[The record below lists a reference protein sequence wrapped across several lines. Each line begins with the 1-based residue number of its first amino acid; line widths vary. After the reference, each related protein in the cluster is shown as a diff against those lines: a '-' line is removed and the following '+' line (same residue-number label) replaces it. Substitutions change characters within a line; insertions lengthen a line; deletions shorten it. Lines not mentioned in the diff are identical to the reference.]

1 MGLELGRISGPLL
14 SANLLRNGTNLA
26 FEDDLVYLD
35 VNGLQVGIKTAS
47 PSEQL
52 EIDGLTRTVNLKV
65 DNKADIADL
74 TFQLNKIQN
83 RLGGAIYIAAN
94 GLNGTVSTERIE
106 VGAAGVTNLRF
117 DNTDITNTVTNSDIE
132 IKAYSLADYVNFNT
146 NRVEVNGNLHATGS
160 ITANGNIIFGS
171 SDTDTVDFNADIAS
185 DIIPNT
191 TGDYTLGNIDKPW
204 QQLNSELV
212 NGQLVETSTLIPS
225 GVDMLLTQGS
235 VYYVS
240 INGND
245 TYLGTHLH
253 NTFRTLKHALSV
265 AVTGDEIIIFA
276 GTYTE
281 EFPLTIPQGVSV
293 RGMGIRSVTIEP
305 TVGTNDKDCFLMNG
319 ESTVSF
325 LTIKN
330 FYYNATNNTGYAF
343 RFANGMKTTTRS
355 PYVQYIT
362 TITQG
367 SVTSLSDPRGFDQ
380 GDAGRGALADGA
392 VCDPLC
398 KDAALLF
405 HAVTFICPNADGIT
419 ATNGVRIEWL
429 NSFTYFANQGI
440 YLLQGALGFAG
451 LGVKFGAE
459 FRSIGSANVY
469 GNYGAVADG
478 ADTLGY
484 LIGHNFGYIGTGKDS
499 NNDYGLVVQEHEI
512 VEINDGVLYYDSMDH
527 KGDYRVGDIF
537 YVNQETG
544 AIRFNAQA
552 IDFTAGGSI
561 VFEGEGAG
569 VTINATEVLIN
580 YIRIYDNNIDST
592 VGPVNFYA
600 ASGTTTL
607 NTQVFI
613 TGNLDVTGELR
624 VKGNVFLGDN
634 PLDTVNVVPRL
645 TQTIE
650 PDINNTYTLG
660 TNAKRWRTAFLT
672 LVNIDDIIQLA
683 DNELTTLTTDTDLRL
698 VAAGTGKV
706 NVTTTDVDIA
716 NNLTVATLNVNGDT
730 TLQDVVIAT
739 PTLTTTQVA
748 QNVSGTSSPTGFFF
762 YGWQGSPS
770 FSLIQPGWT
779 VVGQPTWV
787 VTTVGDGVTNYDVT
801 ITGGS
806 FASGQSYAFT
816 GYVDGPATINLV
828 GDIDLIGDITQTGN
842 VQIINITGHDYLQAT
857 NIKIDGNIIQVT
869 DTDTDINFTANGTG
883 GVKIDQRLKFTNSTI
898 SNVWASPTTNTQRS
912 ILFTPNGTGNVV
924 IDKTNAL
931 TIPYGNN
938 TNRTLTAP
946 GEIRQNSTN
955 NFYEGLTSGGMV
967 SFIGLYDTNK
977 GSYITAELTP
987 GTNDNI
993 LRFGINGD
1001 VKSTINTTTMSI
1013 DNVFVDEIRLNGNTV
1028 SNRITNNDLVF
1039 SPNGTGT
1046 VDLNDIPF
1054 GNNQI
1059 INATN
1064 GALTLQSTGTG
1075 YIKFGG
1081 TYGVVIPTGV
1091 NDDRNVAPELGEVRH
1106 NSQIGYMEVFNGT
1119 IWIPA
1124 VGTLGAA
1131 PLSEVL
1137 DIMDLWSLVLG

>member
-1 MGLELGRISGPLL
+1 MGVELGRISGPLL
-14 SANLLRNGTNLA
+14 SANLLRNGVNLA
-26 FEDDLVYLD
+26 FEDDLIYLD
-35 VNGLQVGIKTAS
+35 VNNLQVGIKTAS
-47 PSEQL
+47 PSEKL
-52 EIDGLTRTVNLKV
+52 EINGTVRSTNLKV
-65 DNKADIADL
+65 DDKADIADL
-74 TFQLNKIQN
+74 TVQLNKIQN
-83 RLGGAIYIAAN
+83 RLGGEIYIAAN
-94 GLNGTVSTERIE
+94 GLNGTISTERIE
-106 VGAAGVTNLRF
+106 VGANGVTNLRF
-117 DNTDITNTVTNSDIE
+117 DNTDITNTVTDSDIE

-146 NRVEVNGNLHATGS
+146 NRVEVDGNLHATGS
-160 ITANGNIIFGS
+160 ITADGDIIFGS

-191 TGDYTLGNIDKPW
+191 TNQYTLGNINKQW
-204 QQLNSELV
+204 QQLNSELI
-212 NGQLVETSTLIPS
+212 NGQVVETSTLVPNGI
-225 GVDMLLTQGS
+225 DLLLTQGGL
-235 VYYVS
+235 YYVS
-240 INGND
+240 VNGDD
-245 TYLGTHLH
+245 TFLGTHLH
-253 NTFRTLKHALSV
+253 NTFRTIKHALSV
-265 AVTGDEIIIFA
+265 AVPGDEIIIFP
-276 GTYTE
+276 GIYEE
-281 EFPLTIPQGVSV
+281 EFPLTIPEGVHV
-293 RGMGIRSVTIEP
+293 RGMGLRSVIVKP
-305 TVGTNDKDCFLMNG
+305 TVGTNDKDAFLMDG
-319 ESTVSF
+319 ETTVSF
-325 LTIKN
+325 LTVKD

-343 RFANGMKTTTRS
+343 RFVNGMKTTSRS
-355 PYVQYIT
+355 PYVQYVT
-362 TITQG
+362 VITQG
-367 SVTSLSDPRGFDQ
+367 SVTSPTDVRGFDA

-398 KDAALLF
+398 RDPAMLF

-429 NSFTYFANQGI
+429 NSFTYFTNRGI
-440 YLLQGALGFAG
+440 YLLQGSLGFAG

-459 FRSIGSANVY
+459 IRSIGSANVY

-499 NNDYGLVVQEHEI
+499 NNDYGLVVQANEI
-512 VEINDGVLYYDSMDH
+512 VEINSGVLYYDSMDH

-561 VFEGEGAG
+561 VFEGDGAG
-569 VTINATEVLIN
+569 VTINAAEVLIN

-600 ASGTTTL
+600 NSGTTTL
-607 NTQVFI
+607 NTNV
-613 TGNLDVTGELR
+613 TVAGNLGVSGDVR

-634 PLDTVNVVPRL
+634 PLDTVNVIPRL

-660 TNAKRWRTAFLT
+660 TDSKRWRTAFLT

-683 DNELTTLTTDTDLRL
+683 NNEVKTLTTNTDLRL

-706 NVTTTDVDIA
+706 NVKTTDVDIA
-716 NNLTVATLNVNGDT
+716 NNLTVTSLNVDGNT
-730 TLQDVVIAT
+730 SLQDVEID
-739 PTLTTTQVA
+739 
-748 QNVSGTSSPTGFFF
+748 
-762 YGWQGSPS
+762 
-770 FSLIQPGWT
+770 
-779 VVGQPTWV
+779 
-787 VTTVGDGVTNYDVT
+787 GD
-801 ITGGS
+801 
-806 FASGQSYAFT
+806 
-816 GYVDGPATINLV
+816 INLT
-828 GDIDLIGDITQTGN
+828 GDIDLTGDITQTGN
-842 VQIINITGHDYLQAT
+842 VQIINITGHDYLQST

-869 DTDTDINFTANGTG
+869 DTDTDINFTANGIG
-883 GVKIDQRLKFTNSTI
+883 GVKIDQRLKFVDSTI

-912 ILFTPNGTGNVV
+912 ILFTPNGSGSVV
-924 IDKTNAL
+924 VDKTNAL

-938 TNRTLTAP
+938 TNRTLTIP

-955 NFYEGLTSGGMV
+955 NFYEGLTANGMV

-977 GSYITAELTP
+977 GSYITAELNP
-987 GTNDNI
+987 GVNDNI
-993 LRFGINGD
+993 LRFGINGA
-1001 VKSTINTTTMSI
+1001 VKATLNTTTFAI
-1013 DNVFVDEIRLNGNTV
+1013 DNVFVDEIRLNSNTI

-1046 VDLNDIPF
+1046 VNLNNLPF
-1054 GNNQI
+1054 GNDNI
-1059 INATN
+1059 VNTTN

-1091 NDDRNVAPELGEVRH
+1091 NNERNLTPELGEVRH
-1106 NSQIGYMEVFNGT
+1106 NSQLGYMEVFNGT

>member
-1 MGLELGRISGPLL
+1 MGVELGRISGPLL
-14 SANLLRNGTNLA
+14 SANLLRNGVNLA
-26 FEDDLVYLD
+26 FEDDLIYLD
-35 VNGLQVGIKTAS
+35 VNNLQVGIKTAS
-47 PSEQL
+47 PSEKL
-52 EIDGLTRTVNLKV
+52 EINGTVRSTNLKV
-65 DNKADIADL
+65 DDKADIADL
-74 TFQLNKIQN
+74 TVQLNKIQN
-83 RLGGAIYIAAN
+83 RLGGEIYIAAN
-94 GLNGTVSTERIE
+94 GLNGTISTERIE
-106 VGAAGVTNLRF
+106 VGANGVTNLRF
-117 DNTDITNTVTNSDIE
+117 DNTDITNTVTDSDIE

-146 NRVEVNGNLHATGS
+146 NRVEVDGNLHATGS
-160 ITANGNIIFGS
+160 ITADGDIIFGS

-191 TGDYTLGNIDKPW
+191 TNQYTLGNIDKQW
-204 QQLNSELV
+204 QQLNSELI
-212 NGQLVETSTLIPS
+212 NGQVVETSTLIPN
-225 GVDMLLTQGS
+225 GIDLLLTQGGL
-235 VYYVS
+235 YYVS
-240 INGND
+240 VNGDD
-245 TYLGTHLH
+245 TFLGTHLH
-253 NTFRTLKHALSV
+253 NTFRTIKHALSV
-265 AVTGDEIIIFA
+265 AVPGDEIIIFP
-276 GTYTE
+276 GTYEE
-281 EFPLTIPQGVSV
+281 EFPLTIPEGVHV
-293 RGMGIRSVTIEP
+293 RGMGLRSVIVKP
-305 TVGTNDKDCFLMNG
+305 TVGTNDKDAFLMDG
-319 ESTVSF
+319 ETTISF
-325 LTIKN
+325 LTVKD

-343 RFANGMKTTTRS
+343 RFVNGMKTTSRS
-355 PYVQYIT
+355 PYVQYVT
-362 TITQG
+362 VITQG
-367 SVTSLSDPRGFDQ
+367 SVTSPTDVRGFDQ

-398 KDAALLF
+398 RDPAMLF

-429 NSFTYFANQGI
+429 NSFTYFTNRGI
-440 YLLQGALGFAG
+440 YLLQGSLGFAG

-459 FRSIGSANVY
+459 IRSIGSANVY

-499 NNDYGLVVQEHEI
+499 NNDYGLVVQANEI
-512 VEINDGVLYYDSMDH
+512 VEINSGVLYYDSMDH

-569 VTINATEVLIN
+569 VIINAAEVLIN

-600 ASGTTTL
+600 NSGTTTL
-607 NTQVFI
+607 NTNVTV
-613 TGNLDVTGELR
+613 TGNLGVSGDVT

-634 PLDTVNVVPRL
+634 PLDTVNVIPRL

-660 TNAKRWRTAFLT
+660 TDSKRWRTAFLT

-683 DNELTTLTTDTDLRL
+683 NNEVKTLTTNTDLRL

-706 NVTTTDVDIA
+706 NVKTTDVDIA
-716 NNLTVATLNVNGDT
+716 NNLTVTSLNVDGNT
-730 TLQDVVIAT
+730 SLQDVEID
-739 PTLTTTQVA
+739 
-748 QNVSGTSSPTGFFF
+748 
-762 YGWQGSPS
+762 
-770 FSLIQPGWT
+770 
-779 VVGQPTWV
+779 
-787 VTTVGDGVTNYDVT
+787 GD
-801 ITGGS
+801 
-806 FASGQSYAFT
+806 
-816 GYVDGPATINLV
+816 INLT
-828 GDIDLIGDITQTGN
+828 GDIDLTGDITQTGN
-842 VQIINITGHDYLQAT
+842 VQIINITGHDYLQST
-857 NIKIDGNIIQVT
+857 NIKIDGNVIQVT

-883 GVKIDQRLKFTNSTI
+883 GVKIDQRLKFVDSTI
-898 SNVWASPTTNTQRS
+898 SNVWASPTTDTQRS
-912 ILFTPNGTGNVV
+912 ILFTPNGSGSVV
-924 IDKTNAL
+924 VDKTNAL

-938 TNRTLTAP
+938 TNRTLTIP

-955 NFYEGLTSGGMV
+955 NFYEGLTANGMV

-977 GSYITAELTP
+977 GSYITAELNP
-987 GTNDNI
+987 GVNDNI
-993 LRFGINGD
+993 LRFGINGA
-1001 VKSTINTTTMSI
+1001 VKATLDTTTFAI
-1013 DNVFVDEIRLNGNTV
+1013 DNVFVDEIRLNSNTI

-1046 VDLNDIPF
+1046 VNLNNLPF
-1054 GNNQI
+1054 GNDNI
-1059 INATN
+1059 VNTTN

-1091 NDDRNVAPELGEVRH
+1091 NNERNLTPELGEVRH
-1106 NSQIGYMEVFNGT
+1106 NSQLGYMEVFNGT

>member
-1 MGLELGRISGPLL
+1 
-14 SANLLRNGTNLA
+14 
-26 FEDDLVYLD
+26 
-35 VNGLQVGIKTAS
+35 
-47 PSEQL
+47 
-52 EIDGLTRTVNLKV
+52 
-65 DNKADIADL
+65 
-74 TFQLNKIQN
+74 
-83 RLGGAIYIAAN
+83 
-94 GLNGTVSTERIE
+94 
-106 VGAAGVTNLRF
+106 
-117 DNTDITNTVTNSDIE
+117 
-132 IKAYSLADYVNFNT
+132 
-146 NRVEVNGNLHATGS
+146 
-160 ITANGNIIFGS
+160 
-171 SDTDTVDFNADIAS
+171 
-185 DIIPNT
+185 
-191 TGDYTLGNIDKPW
+191 
-204 QQLNSELV
+204 
-212 NGQLVETSTLIPS
+212 
-225 GVDMLLTQGS
+225 
-235 VYYVS
+235 
-240 INGND
+240 
-245 TYLGTHLH
+245 
-253 NTFRTLKHALSV
+253 
-265 AVTGDEIIIFA
+265 
-276 GTYTE
+276 
-281 EFPLTIPQGVSV
+281 
-293 RGMGIRSVTIEP
+293 
-305 TVGTNDKDCFLMNG
+305 MNG

-325 LTIKN
+325 LTVKN
-330 FYYNATNNTGYAF
+330 FYYNSTNNTGYAF

-367 SVTSLSDPRGFDQ
+367 SVTTLSDPRGFDQ

-398 KDAALLF
+398 KDPALLF

-419 ATNGVRIEWL
+419 ATNGVRVEWL
-429 NSFTYFANQGI
+429 NSFTYFAYRGI
-440 YLLQGALGFAG
+440 YLTQGTVPSGSLNFSSSNYLSLSSAQTIGTQAYTFECFFYTASNGLQTLLGATASGGMSIWLLGNGVDPVTTIQIDRSYVDAAQYTVSAITINSWHHIAVTRDSLNNTSVFVD
-451 LGVKFGAE
+451 GVKATGSASNATNYTGTSGFIGAVAGSSYFFTGYLTQIKLAVGSNYYDPTAASISVPTAVLTTSTNTKLLLTAATSGAYLTDISGTQTVSNVGGVTYNTTTPFLVKAGAE

-469 GNYGAVADG
+469 GTYGAVADG

-512 VEINDGVLYYDSMDH
+512 VEINSGVLYYDSMDH

-561 VFEGEGAG
+561 VFEGDGAG
-569 VTINATEVLIN
+569 VSIDATEVLIN
-580 YIRIYDNNIDST
+580 YIRIYDNNIDSI

-607 NTQVFI
+607 NTQVTI
-613 TGNLDVTGELR
+613 TGNLGVSGDIL

-634 PLDTVNVVPRL
+634 PLDTVNVIPRL

-650 PDINNTYTLG
+650 PDINNTYALG
-660 TNAKRWRTAFLT
+660 TDTKRWRTAFLK

-683 DNELTTLTTDTDLRL
+683 NNEVKTLTTDTNLRL

-706 NVTTTDVDIA
+706 NVTTTDVEIT
-716 NNLTVATLNVNGDT
+716 NNLTVTSLNVNGDT
-730 TLQDVVIAT
+730 NLQDVE
-739 PTLTTTQVA
+739 
-748 QNVSGTSSPTGFFF
+748 
-762 YGWQGSPS
+762 
-770 FSLIQPGWT
+770 
-779 VVGQPTWV
+779 
-787 VTTVGDGVTNYDVT
+787 
-801 ITGGS
+801 
-806 FASGQSYAFT
+806 
-816 GYVDGPATINLV
+816 VDGDINLV
-828 GDIDLIGDITQTGN
+828 GDIDLTGDITQTGN
-842 VQIINITGHDYLQAT
+842 VQIINITGHDYLQST
-857 NIKIDGNIIQVT
+857 NIKIDGNVIQVT
-869 DTDTDINFTANGTG
+869 DTDADINFTANGLG
-883 GVKIDQRLKFTNSTI
+883 GVKIDQRLKFADSTI

-912 ILFTPNGTGNVV
+912 ILFTPNGTGNLV

-938 TNRTLTAP
+938 TTRTLTAP

-993 LRFGINGD
+993 LRFGINGI
-1001 VKSTINTTTMSI
+1001 VKSTINSTTMSI
-1013 DNVFVDEIRLNGNTV
+1013 DNVLVDNIRLNGNTIN
-1028 SNRITNNDLVF
+1028 NRISGNDLIF
-1039 SPNGTGT
+1039 TPNGTGL
-1046 VDLNDIPF
+1046 VNLNNLGF
-1054 GNNQI
+1054 GDNSIVNS
-1059 INATN
+1059 TN

-1081 TYGVVIPTGV
+1081 TLGVVIPSGDNAHRSLT
-1091 NDDRNVAPELGEVRH
+1091 PEAGEIRH
-1106 NSQIGYMEVFNGT
+1106 NTQLGYMEVFNGT